1 MAMTHRL
8 VSVAAAAA
16 HLGITAGA
24 LRSRI
29 VRGTLPPHLVIR
41 LGNRSIRIDADALD
55 KWVEEGRQ
63 SEKES

>member
-1 MAMTHRL
+1 MAHRL
-8 VSVAAAAA
+8 ISVAAAAA

-55 KWVEEGRQ
+55 RWIEQGRQ
-63 SEKES
+63 GEES